1 MDSIFGTKT
10 RSHKK
15 EMVPR
20 FIGFFFL
27 PLIHTHT
34 RWSSTHQ
41 FHWLNAPKDGWMLVE
56 SGEMVRAWF
65 TLIYCHVLTGVE
77 QGGVVSEK
85 EKKKRTKG
93 LLCVGNYYFCTFPT
107 SISYLWLVLARYMKP
122 IVTAD
127 EDNFFRLASFWK
139 ISIGLYWYKNKVYFP
154 RFSNILYPNKCKPE
168 IVLFCGL
175 KCKALGMP
183 EMFPGTICVSL
194 CFLSAAGGMRTEREI
209 EQIPS

>member
-1 MDSIFGTKT
+1 
-10 RSHKK
+10 
-15 EMVPR
+15 
-20 FIGFFFL
+20 
-27 PLIHTHT
+27 
-34 RWSSTHQ
+34 
-41 FHWLNAPKDGWMLVE
+41 MLVE

-77 QGGVVSEK
+77 QGSVVSEK

-194 CFLSAAGGMRTEREI
+194 CFFICSRRNAHRVGDRANTLVEEADYDRQVGVYYSYTYVGRRPSPGCNNTLSPG
-209 EQIPS
+209 